1 MSEQQTTQ
9 EQPAV
14 LESQLKV
21 DVTPDTS
28 ALAER
33 LAKLER
39 EQAENKSYVTKLEQ
53 ENSTYRQI
61 ISDRG
66 HQAPVPQAQP
76 KATVS
81 EIDREI
87 DELERKASAGEITA
101 EELSVRSLRLIRKA
115 KEAGK
120 AEAVSEVTNLY
131 TQEQNINREF
141 GAIFEDSDLKGL
153 DKDLGDIAYGYMQA
167 GIANGMNLK
176 QASEYAKLQTKNKLT
191 AFRNKFGQ
199 STPSAPATPTVTQPK
214 ETPSVSSGLKGE
226 GETNTQP
233 PKKEEDVT
241 PEASQKN
248 WIDYRRSRMR
258 G

>member
-1 MSEQQTTQ
+1 MSEQQTKQ
-9 EQPAV
+9 EQPV
-14 LESQLKV
+14 
-21 DVTPDTS
+21 VTETQVIETTS
-28 ALAER
+28 ETAALAER

-39 EQAENKSYVTKLEQ
+39 EQAEQKSYATKLEQ
-53 ENSTYRQI
+53 ENATYRQI
-61 ISDRG
+61 ITDRG
-66 HQAPVPQAQP
+66 HQAPVQQAQP

-87 DELERKASAGEITA
+87 DELERKASAGEITSD
-101 EELSVRSLRLIRKA
+101 ELAVRSLKLIRKA
-115 KEAGK
+115 KDAGK

-141 GAIFEDSDLKGL
+141 GSIFEDSDLKGL

-167 GIANGMNLK
+167 GVAQGMSLK
-176 QASEYAKLQTKNKLT
+176 QASEYAKLQTKNKLN
-191 AFRNKFGQ
+191 AFRNRFGQ
-199 STPSAPATPTVTQPK
+199 STPSAPATPAATPPK
-214 ETPSVSSGLKGE
+214 ETPNVSSGLKGE
-226 GETNTQP
+226 GETNKQP

-248 WIDYRRSRMR
+248 WIEFRRSKMR